1 MKLCSIEGCPRVAK
15 GISGMCANHKSNYW
29 NGKTSDGIR
38 TGRYRKLGPEQ
49 IAEARRMRAALKT
62 NREIAEHFGV
72 SLPTLRQYLRGPS

>member
-1 MKLCSIEGCPRVAK
+1 MKLCSIEGCSRLAK
-15 GISGMCANHKSNYW
+15 GIRGMCASHASNYW

-38 TGRYRKLGPEQ
+38 TGHRKLGPEQ
-49 IAEARRMRAALKT
+49 VAEARRMRAALKT